1 MSEELDL
8 IDRNELY
15 NQIRLHLNRHS
26 LGETAP
32 WTTLTTGEIASI
44 IANVPTVE
52 ADPIRHGKWINELP
66 YTADGKYLKGQ
77 ECSICHSYFVSD
89 GNKPY
94 SNHPYC
100 PQCGAK
106 MEGVQ

>member
-1 MSEELDL
+1 MGKKIDL

-44 IANVPTVE
+44 IANMPAVE
-52 ADPIRHGKWINELP
+52 AEPVRHGKWVDLSDSVWQC
-66 YTADGKYLKGQ
+66 TACGDEFYFEVGTPIMNNGNY
-77 ECSICHSYFVSD
+77 CSC
-89 GNKPY
+89 
-94 SNHPYC
+94 
-100 PQCGAK
+100 CGAK
-106 MEGVQ
+106 MGSE

>member
-1 MSEELDL
+1 MSKKSDL

-44 IANVPTVE
+44 IANMPAIEVE
-52 ADPIRHGKWINELP
+52 PVRHGKWCGWS
-66 YTADGKYLKGQ
+66 DSHCS
-77 ECSICHSYFVSD
+77 ECGCFCTLAYIKDYP
-89 GNKPY
+89 N
-94 SNHPYC
+94 YC
-100 PQCGAK
+100 PNCGAK
-106 MEGVQ
+106 MEEQ

>member
-32 WTTLTTGEIASI
+32 WTTLTIGEIASI
-44 IANVPTVE
+44 ISVMPAVNAVKVIRCEDCDNYTPTESGKLGYCCVNDNIWFAN
-52 ADPIRHGKWINELP
+52 DFCKHGRPRGEE
-66 YTADGKYLKGQ
+66 Y
-77 ECSICHSYFVSD
+77 
-89 GNKPY
+89 
-94 SNHPYC
+94 
-100 PQCGAK
+100 AK
-106 MEGVQ
+106 KI

>member
-1 MSEELDL
+1 MDKKLDL

-44 IANVPTVE
+44 IANMPMVE
-52 ADPIRHGKWINELP
+52 AEEIRYGKWIDLG
-66 YTADGKYLKGQ
+66 DGVWQCTVCGD
-77 ECSICHSYFVSD
+77 EFYFKVGTPIMNN
-89 GNKPY
+89 GN
-94 SNHPYC
+94 YC
-100 PQCGAK
+100 PCCGAK
-106 MEGVQ
+106 MEGSSDA

>member
-1 MSEELDL
+1 MSEGLDL

-44 IANVPTVE
+44 IANMPKVE
-52 ADPIRHGKWINELP
+52 VVRHGKWINVSDLGDKVQCRCSRCFSSDVHSKGMVIP
-66 YTADGKYLKGQ
+66 YCWRCGARMDGK
-77 ECSICHSYFVSD
+77 
-89 GNKPY
+89 
-94 SNHPYC
+94 
-100 PQCGAK
+100 
-106 MEGVQ
+106 